1 MKLQFLYGKN
11 MFSETLIYALKGSN
25 AMSNFEKE
33 LKKSLDEFQKNFEKD
48 FKEYEK
54 FTLDTI
60 KSLRESK

>member
-1 MKLQFLYGKN
+1 
-11 MFSETLIYALKGSN
+11 
-25 AMSNFEKE
+25 MSNFEKE